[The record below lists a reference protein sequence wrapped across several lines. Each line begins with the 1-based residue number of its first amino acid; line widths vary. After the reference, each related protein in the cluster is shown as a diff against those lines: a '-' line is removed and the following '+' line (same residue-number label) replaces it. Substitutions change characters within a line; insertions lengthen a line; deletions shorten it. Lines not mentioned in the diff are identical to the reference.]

1 MEYSKKKFLVW
12 LLFFSCL
19 AAFIFFVNT
28 EPPSQKYLRS
38 VSQIDSLIT
47 LTLDQYQLTSN
58 QVSVRT
64 VEIDTLFSRK
74 VYQIEIPASFSKT
87 SFHYA
92 LHQNVWPYD
101 AKTVALVQFP
111 ERDLR
116 IHVLINDKV
125 HRSLF
130 IQSN

>member
-12 LLFFSCL
+12 LLFFSCI
-19 AAFIFFVNT
+19 AAFIFFLNT
-28 EPPSQKYLRS
+28 EPPTKKYLRS
-38 VSQIDSLIT
+38 VSEIDSLIT

-58 QVSVRT
+58 QVRVST
-64 VEIDTLFSRK
+64 VEIDSLFSRK
-74 VYQIEIPASFSKT
+74 IYRIEIPATFSKT

-92 LHQNVWPYD
+92 LHQNIWPYE
-101 AKTVALVQFP
+101 ATTVAQVQFP